1 MIRIITLNQ
10 AKSKLFQNEVLVYKP
25 LNQKVVYLSLKN
37 ENRITKFNENF
48 RYNISF
54 EELEDILEHN
64 KVYLFEKEKE
74 IEINQ
79 DFKKL
84 IQ

>member
-37 ENRITKFNENF
+37 ENRITKFNENI

-54 EELEDILEHN
+54 EELEEILEHN